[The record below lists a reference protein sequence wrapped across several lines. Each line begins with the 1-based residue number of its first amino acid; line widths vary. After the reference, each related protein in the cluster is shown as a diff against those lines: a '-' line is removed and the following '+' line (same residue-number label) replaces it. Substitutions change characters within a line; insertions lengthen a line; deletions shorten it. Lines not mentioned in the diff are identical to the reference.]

1 MFSLDDQLYI
11 YILSWLVFTYPEV
24 GGCKS
29 GWSRD
34 IGGGGG
40 VGVEGIDVGQQGAHH
55 CRHPWQHVLR
65 GQARELAEQEKK
77 CGETGRG
84 ERERKIEDINAVSR
98 LKKGRSGYGEA
109 GRKVG
114 KQLG

>member
-1 MFSLDDQLYI
+1 M
-11 YILSWLVFTYPEV
+11 
-24 GGCKS
+24 
-29 GWSRD
+29 
-34 IGGGGG
+34 
-40 VGVEGIDVGQQGAHH
+40 
-55 CRHPWQHVLR
+55 
-65 GQARELAEQEKK
+65 AEQEKK

-109 GRKVG
+109 ERKVG